1 MEVKNRKWNVSATI
15 GNRKFSNQT
24 KPVIKE
30 EKPNITLGEIASNV
44 VSSVTGPFTLFEA
57 FDLFIEDEKIKG
69 NLSAST
75 IRNYENIRDLHLPD
89 LMDMMLMTITEADVQ
104 KAFDREISEGRT
116 IKTVKNYRS
125 LLNKVLSVYR
135 PDFKPVINL

>member
-15 GNRKFSNQT
+15 GNKKFSNQS
-24 KPVIKE
+24 KPTIKE
-30 EKPNITLGEIASNV
+30 ENEIASK
-44 VSSVTGPFTLFEA
+44 TGPFTLFEA
-57 FDLFIEDEKIKG
+57 FDLFIEDEKIRG

-89 LMDMMLMTITEADVQ
+89 LMDMMLMAITEADVQ
-104 KAFDREISEGRT
+104 KAFDLEISEGRT

-135 PDFKPVINL
+135 PDFKPVINI

>member
-1 MEVKNRKWNVSATI
+1 MEVKNRKWNVSAMI
-15 GNRKFSNQT
+15 GNKKFSNQP
-24 KPVIKE
+24 KPTIKE
-30 EKPNITLGEIASNV
+30 ENEIASK
-44 VSSVTGPFTLFEA
+44 TGPFTLFEA
-57 FDLFIEDEKIKG
+57 FDLFIEDEKIRG

-89 LMDMMLMTITEADVQ
+89 LMDMMLMAITEADVQ